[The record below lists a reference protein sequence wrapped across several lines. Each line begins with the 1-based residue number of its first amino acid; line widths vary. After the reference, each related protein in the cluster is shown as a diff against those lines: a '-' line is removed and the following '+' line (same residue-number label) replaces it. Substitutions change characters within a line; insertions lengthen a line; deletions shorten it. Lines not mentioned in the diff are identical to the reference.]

1 MVTGDSF
8 ALPRAQFSAIFG
20 VSGQAMEDSATIKIL
35 TDRKMRNA
43 LNKEYLEHSVFR
55 QLTEYADFYRSLSD
69 STMSWISQGTNSAI
83 NIDTYVFSST
93 QGTLESIH
101 DILLKGRIND
111 AYALL
116 RKYYDVIIIN
126 LYSNLFLSENFS
138 IDNFI
143 VEKINNWVKGKEK
156 IPTFEKMSKYIIK
169 SNKVSE
175 ITQLIYSNGA
185 FKGSSFEDL
194 RQRCNEHT
202 HYFYYHNLLSNDNE
216 IYLQN
221 RLETL
226 DSFSKDL
233 KDIFILHLSYLFYQ
247 NDHYMVSSDYVDSL
261 DCGLTPDEDSQY
273 WVAPFIKDIFDKII
287 KVNRPDIAEAI
298 KGKTA
303 MKLE

>member
-1 MVTGDSF
+1 
-8 ALPRAQFSAIFG
+8 
-20 VSGQAMEDSATIKIL
+20 
-35 TDRKMRNA
+35 MRNA

-83 NIDTYVFSST
+83 NIDTYIFSST

-116 RKYYDVIIIN
+116 RKYYDVTVIN
-126 LYSNLFLSENFS
+126 LYSNLYLSDNFC

-156 IPTFEKMSKYIIK
+156 IPSFEKMSEYIIK

-175 ITQLIYSNGA
+175 ITKLIYSNSA
-185 FKGSSFEDL
+185 FKGSSFENL
-194 RQRCNEHT
+194 RQRCNDHT
-202 HYFYYHNLLSNDNE
+202 HYLYYHNLLSNDNE
-216 IYLQN
+216 VYLKN
-221 RLETL
+221 RLATL
-226 DSFSKDL
+226 DGFSKDI

-247 NDHYMVSSDYVDSL
+247 NDHYLMSSDYVDSL
-261 DCGLTPDEDSQY
+261 NCGLTPDEDSQY
-273 WVAPFIKDIFDKII
+273 WVAPFIQDIFDKVI
-287 KVNRPDIAEAI
+287 KANRPDIAEMI
-298 KGKTA
+298 KCKTA

>member
-1 MVTGDSF
+1 
-8 ALPRAQFSAIFG
+8 
-20 VSGQAMEDSATIKIL
+20 
-35 TDRKMRNA
+35 MRNA
-43 LNKEYLEHSVFR
+43 LDNEYLEHSVFG

-83 NIDTYVFSST
+83 NIDTYVFSSM
-93 QGTLESIH
+93 QGTLESIN
-101 DILLKGRIND
+101 DILFKGRIND

-116 RKYYDVIIIN
+116 RKYYDATIIN
-126 LYSNLFLSENFS
+126 LYSNLYLSDNFS

-143 VEKINNWVKGKEK
+143 VEKINNWIKGKEK
-156 IPTFEKMSKYIIK
+156 IPSFEKMSEYIIK

-175 ITQLIYSNGA
+175 ITKLVYSKGA

-216 IYLQN
+216 VYLQN
-221 RLETL
+221 RLATL

-247 NDHYMVSSDYVDSL
+247 NDHYMMSSDYVDSL
-261 DCGLTPDEDSQY
+261 DCGLTPEEDSQY
-273 WVAPFIKDIFDKII
+273 WVAPFIQDIFDKVI
-287 KVNRPDIAEAI
+287 KVNRPDIAETI